1 MAESFFD
8 EIGEDE
14 LRSGAAVADGAVAAA
29 SSVRG
34 LRRSGFTNH
43 QLQISLNNTHNCRVN
58 GTEERL

>member
-1 MAESFFD
+1 VAESFFD

-34 LRRSGFTNH
+34 LRRSGFTYH
-43 QLQISLNNTHNCRVN
+43 QLQISLNNT
-58 GTEERL
+58 